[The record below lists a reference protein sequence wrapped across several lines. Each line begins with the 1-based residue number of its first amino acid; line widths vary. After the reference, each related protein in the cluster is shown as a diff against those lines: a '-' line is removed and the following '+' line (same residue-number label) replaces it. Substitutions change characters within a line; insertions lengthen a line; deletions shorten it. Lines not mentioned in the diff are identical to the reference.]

1 MVAMQPPLRAI
12 SVFNAVAR
20 SGSITRAAE
29 DLHVTPSAV
38 SQQIQSLEAQLGT
51 ALTVKVGRNVVLTEA
66 GERYF
71 QMIGREVDRIAEAT
85 DWVRGFRSGTTLVV
99 RAAPSLSAKW
109 LLPRLHDFVAK
120 HPDIEVRLD
129 GTNEPTTFGKENV
142 DIDIRHGRGDWPGL
156 FVEGLGEELFFPLCS
171 PKIAEGAS
179 LSASDLGSQRLIH
192 SVKSQMQWP
201 QWFAAA
207 GAHPVERWRR
217 VLFDR
222 SHMAIDFAV
231 GGGGIALESNLM
243 AWRELAAGT
252 LVCPVRDPP
261 VLPMATQWIV
271 CPHEHLRRGK
281 NLIFL
286 NWVRAQRDAWAET
299 CFRHAIH

>member
-1 MVAMQPPLRAI
+1 M
-12 SVFNAVAR
+12 FHAVAR

-29 DLHVTPSAV
+29 ELHVTPSAV

-51 ALTVKVGRNVVLTEA
+51 SLTVKVGRNVILTEA

-85 DWVRGFRSGTTLVV
+85 DWVRGFRPGTTLVV

-109 LLPRLHDFVAK
+109 LLPLLHDFVAA
-120 HPDIEVRLD
+120 HPNIEVRLD
-129 GTNEPTTFGKENV
+129 GTNEPTAFGKENV
-142 DIDIRHGRGDWPGL
+142 DVDIRHGRGDWPGL
-156 FVEGLGEELFFPLCS
+156 FVEGLAEELFFPLCS
-171 PKIAEGAS
+171 PKLAPSGAMVG
-179 LSASDLGSQRLIH
+179 ADLGSHRLIH
-192 SVKSQMQWP
+192 SVKAQIQWP

-207 GAHPVERWRR
+207 GAQSTERWRR

-222 SHMAIDFAV
+222 SHMAIDYAAE
-231 GGGGIALESNLM
+231 GGGIALESNLM

-261 VLPMATQWIV
+261 ALPITTQWIV

-281 NLIFL
+281 IVIFL
-286 NWVRAQRDAWAET
+286 NWVRAQRDGWAQT
-299 CFRHAIH
+299 CFRGRI

>member
-1 MVAMQPPLRAI
+1 MQLPLRAI
-12 SVFNAVAR
+12 SVFHAVAR

-29 DLHVTPSAV
+29 ELHVTPSAV

-51 ALTVKVGRNVVLTEA
+51 ALTVKVGRNVILTEA

-85 DWVRGFRSGTTLVV
+85 DWVRGFRPGTTLVV
-99 RAAPSLSAKW
+99 RAAPSLSTKW
-109 LLPRLHDFVAK
+109 LLPLLHDFVAA
-120 HPDIEVRLD
+120 HPNIEVRLD
-129 GTNEPTTFGKENV
+129 GTNEPTAFGKENV

-156 FVEGLGEELFFPLCS
+156 FVEGLAEELFFPLCS
-171 PKIAEGAS
+171 PKLAPA
-179 LSASDLGSQRLIH
+179 AAMAAADLGSHRLIH
-192 SVKSQMQWP
+192 SVKAQIQWP

-207 GAHPVERWRR
+207 GAQSTERWRR

-222 SHMAIDFAV
+222 SHMAIDYAAE
-231 GGGGIALESNLM
+231 GGGIALESNLM

-252 LVCPVRDPP
+252 LVCPVSDPP
-261 VLPMATQWIV
+261 ALPITTQWIV

-281 NLIFL
+281 IVIFL
-286 NWVRAQRDAWAET
+286 NWVRAQRDSWAET
-299 CFRHAIH
+299 CFRGRI